1 MSSCS
6 ASEIAE
12 KKRIALSKLQ
22 AKKSQLLANAN
33 GGRPAPT
40 TPTGAAQQQV
50 CNGSHGNPNQPQAKS
65 PLNFY
70 RSPPAAVQGKISR
83 AGPSTSDNKS
93 SSFLNALK
101 AIKQTSARELSR
113 SAAHPYQRP
122 NGGDKEFRSRPM
134 LSLAPDKD
142 KQLPVAPVFRNSI
155 TCNLYMISANRFA
168 AHTSGYH
175 EKLVDVFKNM
185 PTRGYDSKS
194 RIWNFDLV
202 DYQALQL
209 HAADLKPSVHVNG
222 VPKKVLDLCQQPPVV
237 LERSVLASI
246 EPKLADKLMPFQ
258 QDGVCFAIAQKGR
271 IMICDEMGL
280 GKTYQAL
287 AVADYFKDDWP
298 LLVCTTASTRDSWA
312 KHIVEL
318 LPKVPV
324 HYVQVLNNN
333 QQYVGEARVLI
344 TSYNMME
351 KHMDKLLQRKYGFII
366 FDESHTLKNSKAKCT
381 AVAKKLT
388 DQAKRVVLLSG
399 TPALSRP
406 LELFTQVQLVDGK
419 FMNFMEFTT
428 RYCDGKQSTFGWDA
442 SGQSNL
448 EELKVML
455 TLKYMLR
462 RTKTEV
468 LPQLAD
474 KNRETVVL
482 DPSLVWT
489 NEETKDSLNAFSR
502 ELKTSKGK
510 ASEEILLRFY
520 ARTAEVKTRA
530 VCAYVKTLLKE
541 NKKFI
546 IFAHHR
552 VMMDAISDCLAQMKV
567 NYIRIDG
574 QTRSD
579 LRADFVDTFQKKSS
593 CKVAL
598 LSLKA
603 CNSGITLTAAEIIVF
618 AELDWNPSTLAQ
630 AESRAHRIGQ
640 TKEVIC
646 RYLMA
651 TNTAD
656 DTIWNM
662 LKNKQEVLSKVGIFA
677 ENLQKA
683 THTAAPTSVSVTLLY
698 FLLLTKI
705 NPTLKSHKIEE
716 FFSPAK
722 SSLVNSDR
730 GTIRQFLSPA
740 PSETKNNVEE
750 KPKNALL
757 MSDMAAFFDDDE
769 DEALL
774 DLDI

>member
-1 MSSCS
+1 MSTCS
-6 ASEIAE
+6 SSEIAE
-12 KKRIALSKLQ
+12 KKRIALAKLQ
-22 AKKSQLLANAN
+22 AKKSQLLASASGGKSTATATSGNA
-33 GGRPAPT
+33 
-40 TPTGAAQQQV
+40 
-50 CNGSHGNPNQPQAKS
+50 NPNQPQAKS

-70 RSPPAAVQGKISR
+70 RSPPAAQEKISR
-83 AGPSTSDNKS
+83 PTATSTSSDNKS

-101 AIKQTSARELSR
+101 AIKQTAGRELSR
-113 SAAHPYQRP
+113 AAAHPYQRP
-122 NGGDKEFRSRPM
+122 NGENGRSKPT
-134 LSLAPDKD
+134 LSLAPEKE
-142 KQLPVAPVFRNSI
+142 KPVAMALGNSI
-155 TCNLYMISANRFA
+155 TCNLYMVSPHRFA
-168 AHTSGYH
+168 AQTSGYH
-175 EKLVDVFKNM
+175 EKLIAVFKMM
-185 PTRGYDSKS
+185 PTRSYDSQT
-194 RIWNFDLV
+194 RIWSFDLS
-202 DYQALQL
+202 DYQSLQT
-209 HAADLKPSVHVNG
+209 HTGDLKPNVHLVG
-222 VPKKVLDLCQQPPVV
+222 IPKKVLDLCRQPPIVS
-237 LERSVLASI
+237 ESSVLASI
-246 EPKLADKLMPFQ
+246 EPRLADKLMPFQ
-258 QDGVCFAIAQKGR
+258 QDGVCFSIAQKGR

-298 LLVCTTASTRDSWA
+298 LLICTTASTRDSWA

-318 LPKVPV
+318 LPKVPI
-324 HYVQVLNNN
+324 HYIQVLNNN
-333 QQYVGEARVLI
+333 QQYVGEAQVLI

-351 KHMDKLLQRKYGFII
+351 RHEDKLLQRKYGFII

-381 AVAKKLT
+381 TTAKRLT

-406 LELFTQVQLVDGK
+406 LELFTQLQLVDGK
-419 FMNFMEFTT
+419 FMSFMEFTT

-468 LPQLAD
+468 LPQLAE

-482 DPSLVWT
+482 DPALVWT
-489 NEETKDSLNAFSR
+489 NDETKDTCEALNK
-502 ELKTSKGK
+502 ELKTCKGR
-510 ASEEILLRFY
+510 AMEEILLRFY

-530 VCAYVKTLLKE
+530 VCAYLKTLVKE
-541 NKKFI
+541 QKKFI

-552 VMMDAISDCLAQMKV
+552 VMMDAISDCLGGLKV
-567 NYIRIDG
+567 HYIRIDG

-593 CKVAL
+593 CKVAV

-640 TKEVIC
+640 TKPVIC

-651 TNTAD
+651 HNTAD

-683 THTAAPTSVSVTLLY
+683 THTAAPTS
-698 FLLLTKI
+698 
-705 NPTLKSHKIEE
+705 SHKIEE

-722 SSLVNSDR
+722 SASSSTER
-730 GTIRQFLSPA
+730 GSIRQYFSPA
-740 PSETKNNVEE
+740 PAKAPSEQNNNTE
-750 KPKNALL
+750 KAKEQNAQT
-757 MSDMAAFFDDDE
+757 DMAAFFNDDDDE
-769 DEALL
+769 AFL

>member
-1 MSSCS
+1 MSTCS

-22 AKKSQLLANAN
+22 AKKSQLQASGN

-40 TPTGAAQQQV
+40 IPTGAAQQQV
-50 CNGSHGNPNQPQAKS
+50 HSGSHGNPNQPQAKS

-70 RSPPAAVQGKISR
+70 RSPPAAGQGKVSR
-83 AGPSTSDNKS
+83 PGPTTSDNKS

-122 NGGDKEFRSRPM
+122 NGGDKEVRGRPT
-134 LSLAPDKD
+134 LSLDPEKD
-142 KQLPVAPVFRNSI
+142 KQRPVAPVFRNSI

-175 EKLVDVFKNM
+175 EQLIAVFKNM
-185 PTRGYDSKS
+185 PTKS
-194 RIWNFDLV
+194 YEPSSRLWTFDLK

-209 HAADLKPSVHVNG
+209 HTADLKPGVHVNG
-222 VPKKVLDLCQQPPVV
+222 VPKKVLDLCQQPAVV
-237 LERSVLASI
+237 SERSVLASI

-258 QDGVCFAIAQKGR
+258 QDGVCFAIGQKGR

-324 HYVQVLNNN
+324 HYIQVLNNN
-333 QQYVGEARVLI
+333 QQYVGEAQVLI

-351 KHMDKLLQRKYGFII
+351 RNRYKLLQRKYGFII

-381 AVAKKLT
+381 EVAKKLT

-406 LELFTQVQLVDGK
+406 LELFTQLQLVDGK
-419 FMNFMEFTT
+419 FMNFLEFTT

-482 DPSLVWT
+482 DPALVWT
-489 NEETKDSLNAFSR
+489 NEETKDSLDAFSK
-502 ELKTSKGK
+502 ELKTSKGR
-510 ASEEILLRFY
+510 ATEEILLRFY

-541 NKKFI
+541 DKKFI

-552 VMMDAISDCLAQMKV
+552 VMMDAISDCLSQLKV
-567 NYIRIDG
+567 HYVRIDG

-579 LRADFVDTFQKKSS
+579 LRADFVDTFQKKKT

-651 TNTAD
+651 SNTAD

-683 THTAAPTSVSVTLLY
+683 THTAAPTT
-698 FLLLTKI
+698 
-705 NPTLKSHKIEE
+705 SHKIEE

-722 SSLVNSDR
+722 ASAAQQDKGS
-730 GTIRQFLSPA
+730 IRQFLLPA
-740 PSETKNNVEE
+740 PSETNNKLEE
-750 KPKNALL
+750 KPQESLTK
-757 MSDMAAFFDDDE
+757 SDMAAFFEDDE

>member
-1 MSSCS
+1 MSTCS
-6 ASEIAE
+6 SFEIAE
-12 KKRIALSKLQ
+12 KKRIALAKLQ
-22 AKKSQLLANAN
+22 AKKSQLLASASTSN
-33 GGRPAPT
+33 GNST
-40 TPTGAAQQQV
+40 TTATGALQQSS
-50 CNGSHGNPNQPQAKS
+50 NGNSNPKQPQAKS

-70 RSPPAAVQGKISR
+70 RSPPAAQKKISR
-83 AGPSTSDNKS
+83 IGPTSGDNKS

-113 SAAHPYQRP
+113 GAAHPYQRP
-122 NGGDKEFRSRPM
+122 NGGNERSKPTLSLGSDKEKPGTV
-134 LSLAPDKD
+134 
-142 KQLPVAPVFRNSI
+142 QLGNSI
-155 TCNLYMISANRFA
+155 TCNLYMVSTHRFA
-168 AHTSGYH
+168 VQTTGYH
-175 EKLVDVFKNM
+175 EKLVAVFKNM
-185 PTRGYDSKS
+185 PTKS
-194 RIWNFDLV
+194 YESQTRIWSFDLS
-202 DYQALQL
+202 DYQSLET
-209 HAADLKPSVHVNG
+209 HAADLKPYVHMVG
-222 VPKKVLDLCQQPPVV
+222 IPKKVMDLCRQPPIVP
-237 LERSVLASI
+237 ERSVLASI
-246 EPKLADKLMPFQ
+246 EPKLADQLMPFQ
-258 QDGVCFAIAQKGR
+258 QDGVCFSIAQKGR

-312 KHIVEL
+312 KHIMDL
-318 LPKVPV
+318 LPRVPI

-333 QQYVGEARVLI
+333 QQYVGEAKVLI

-351 KHMDKLLQRKYGFII
+351 RHEDKLMQRKYGFII

-381 AVAKKLT
+381 TTAKRLT

-406 LELFTQVQLVDGK
+406 LELFSQLQMVDSK
-419 FMNFMEFTT
+419 FMNFMEFTS

-448 EELKVML
+448 EELKVIL
-455 TLKYMLR
+455 NLKYMLR
-462 RTKTEV
+462 RTKMEV
-468 LPQLAD
+468 LPQLAE

-482 DPSLVWT
+482 DPALVWT
-489 NEETKDSLNAFSR
+489 NDETKDTLDAFNK
-502 ELKTSKGK
+502 ELKTSKGR
-510 ASEEILLRFY
+510 AMEEILLRFY
-520 ARTAEVKTRA
+520 ARTAEVKSRA
-530 VCAYVKTLLKE
+530 VCAYIKTLVKE
-541 NKKFI
+541 KKKFI

-552 VMMDAISDCLAQMKV
+552 VMMDAISDCLSGLKV
-567 NYIRIDG
+567 HYIRIDG

-579 LRADFVDTFQKKSS
+579 LRSDSVDTFQRKSS

-640 TKEVIC
+640 TKPVIC

-651 TNTAD
+651 HNTAD

-683 THTAAPTSVSVTLLY
+683 THTAAPTS
-698 FLLLTKI
+698 
-705 NPTLKSHKIEE
+705 SHKIEE
-716 FFSPAK
+716 YFSPSKSISLNPEKNSIKQYFSAAPVNEHREQNNNFEKAK
-722 SSLVNSDR
+722 ENEAESD
-730 GTIRQFLSPA
+730 I
-740 PSETKNNVEE
+740 
-750 KPKNALL
+750 
-757 MSDMAAFFDDDE
+757 AAFFNDDDDE
-769 DEALL
+769 AFL

>member
-1 MSSCS
+1 MSTCS

-40 TPTGAAQQQV
+40 TPTSSAQQQV
-50 CNGSHGNPNQPQAKS
+50 RNGSHGNPKQPQVKS

-70 RSPPAAVQGKISR
+70 RSPPAAGQGKISR
-83 AGPSTSDNKS
+83 TGPTTSDNKS

-101 AIKQTSARELSR
+101 AIKQTSARELCR

-122 NGGDKEFRSRPM
+122 NGGDKDIRSRPT
-134 LSLAPDKD
+134 LSLAPEME
-142 KQLPVAPVFRNSI
+142 QPPVAPVFRNSI
-155 TCNLYMISANRFA
+155 TCNLYMTSANRFA

-175 EKLVDVFKNM
+175 EKLVAVFKNM
-185 PTRGYDSKS
+185 PTKSYDSNS
-194 RIWNFDLV
+194 RIWNFDLT

-222 VPKKVLDLCQQPPVV
+222 VPKKVLDLCQQPPVDS
-237 LERSVLASI
+237 ERSVLASI
-246 EPKLADKLMPFQ
+246 EPKLAEKLMPFQ

-324 HYVQVLNNN
+324 HYIQVLNNN

-381 AVAKKLT
+381 AVAKRLT

-406 LELFTQVQLVDGK
+406 LELFTQLQLIDSK

-468 LPQLAD
+468 LPQLAE

-489 NEETKDSLNAFSR
+489 NEETKDSLDAFNR

-567 NYIRIDG
+567 HYIRIDG

-651 TNTAD
+651 THTAD

-683 THTAAPTSVSVTLLY
+683 THTAAPTS
-698 FLLLTKI
+698 
-705 NPTLKSHKIEE
+705 SHKIEE

-722 SSLVNSDR
+722 SSIVHSDR

-750 KPKNALL
+750 KSKKALL
-757 MSDMAAFFDDDE
+757 KSDMAAFFDDDE

>member
-1 MSSCS
+1 MSTCS

-22 AKKSQLLANAN
+22 AKKSQLQASGN

-40 TPTGAAQQQV
+40 IPTGAAQQQV
-50 CNGSHGNPNQPQAKS
+50 HSGSHAGQWK
-65 PLNFY
+65 
-70 RSPPAAVQGKISR
+70 VSR
-83 AGPSTSDNKS
+83 PGPTTSDNKS

-122 NGGDKEFRSRPM
+122 NGGDKEVRGRPT
-134 LSLAPDKD
+134 LSLDPEKD
-142 KQLPVAPVFRNSI
+142 KQRPVAPVFRNSI

-175 EKLVDVFKNM
+175 EQLIAVFKNM
-185 PTRGYDSKS
+185 PTKS
-194 RIWNFDLV
+194 YEPSSRLWTFDLK

-209 HAADLKPSVHVNG
+209 HAADLKPGVHVNG
-222 VPKKVLDLCQQPPVV
+222 VPKKVLDLCQQPAVV
-237 LERSVLASI
+237 SERSVLASI

-258 QDGVCFAIAQKGR
+258 QDGVCFAIGQKGR

-324 HYVQVLNNN
+324 HYIQVLNNN
-333 QQYVGEARVLI
+333 QQYVGEAQVLI

-351 KHMDKLLQRKYGFII
+351 RNRYKLLQRKYGFII

-381 AVAKKLT
+381 EVAKKLT

-406 LELFTQVQLVDGK
+406 LELFTQLQLVDGK
-419 FMNFMEFTT
+419 FMNFLEFTT

-482 DPSLVWT
+482 DPALVWT
-489 NEETKDSLNAFSR
+489 NEETKDSLDAFSN
-502 ELKTSKGK
+502 ELKTSKGR
-510 ASEEILLRFY
+510 ATEEILLRFY

-541 NKKFI
+541 DKKFI

-552 VMMDAISDCLAQMKV
+552 VMMDAISDCLSQLKV
-567 NYIRIDG
+567 HYIRIDG

-579 LRADFVDTFQKKSS
+579 LRADFVDTFQKKKT

-651 TNTAD
+651 SNTAD

-683 THTAAPTSVSVTLLY
+683 THTAAPTT
-698 FLLLTKI
+698 
-705 NPTLKSHKIEE
+705 SHKIEE
-716 FFSPAK
+716 YFSPAK
-722 SSLVNSDR
+722 ASAAQQDKGS
-730 GTIRQFLSPA
+730 IRQFLLPA
-740 PSETKNNVEE
+740 PSETNNKLEE
-750 KPKNALL
+750 KPQESLTK
-757 MSDMAAFFDDDE
+757 SDMAAFFEDDE

>member
-1 MSSCS
+1 MSTCS
-6 ASEIAE
+6 SSEIAE
-12 KKRIALSKLQ
+12 KKRIALAKLQ
-22 AKKSQLLANAN
+22 AKKSQLLSTTSTSN
-33 GGRPAPT
+33 GKSQSNDQTSGK
-40 TPTGAAQQQV
+40 QQV
-50 CNGSHGNPNQPQAKS
+50 RNGNPNPKQPQAKS

-70 RSPPAAVQGKISR
+70 RSPPAAQEKMTRTTYS
-83 AGPSTSDNKS
+83 SNNNKS

-101 AIKQTSARELSR
+101 AIKQTSTRELSR
-113 SAAHPYQRP
+113 VAAHPYQRP
-122 NGGDKEFRSRPM
+122 NGENGKNRPT
-134 LSLAPDKD
+134 LSLAPENEK
-142 KQLPVAPVFRNSI
+142 PVAVLLGNSI
-155 TCNLYMISANRFA
+155 TCNLYMVSTHRFIA
-168 AHTSGYH
+168 QALGYH
-175 EKLVDVFKNM
+175 EKLIAVFKNM
-185 PTRGYDSKS
+185 PS
-194 RIWNFDLV
+194 RIYESQTRTWSFDLS
-202 DYQALQL
+202 DYQSLQT
-209 HAADLKPSVHVNG
+209 HAADLKPNVQMVG
-222 VPKKVLDLCQQPPVV
+222 IPKKVLDLCRQPPIV

-258 QDGVCFAIAQKGR
+258 QDGVCFSISQKGR

-298 LLVCTTASTRDSWA
+298 LLICTTASTRDSWA

-318 LPKVPV
+318 LPKVPI
-324 HYVQVLNNN
+324 HHVQVLNNN
-333 QQYVGEARVLI
+333 QQYVGEAQVLI

-351 KHMDKLLQRKYGFII
+351 RHEDKLLQRKYGFII

-381 AVAKKLT
+381 TTAKRLS

-406 LELFTQVQLVDGK
+406 LELFSQLQMVDGK
-419 FMNFMEFTT
+419 FMSFMEFTT

-448 EELKVML
+448 EELKVIL
-455 TLKYMLR
+455 TSKYMLR
-462 RTKTEV
+462 RTKAEV
-468 LPQLAD
+468 LPQLAE

-482 DPSLVWT
+482 DPALVWT
-489 NEETKDSLNAFSR
+489 NEETKDTLDAFNK
-502 ELKTSKGK
+502 ELKTSKGR
-510 ASEEILLRFY
+510 AMEEILLRFY
-520 ARTAEVKTRA
+520 ARTAEVKARA
-530 VCAYVKTLLKE
+530 VCAYLKTLVKE
-541 NKKFI
+541 ERKFI

-552 VMMDAISDCLAQMKV
+552 VMMDAISDCLSGLKV
-567 NYIRIDG
+567 HYIRIDG

-579 LRADFVDTFQKKSS
+579 LRSDFVDTFQKKRS

-603 CNSGITLTAAEIIVF
+603 CNSGITLTAAEMIVF

-640 TKEVIC
+640 TKPVIC

-651 TNTAD
+651 NNTAD

-683 THTAAPTSVSVTLLY
+683 KHTAAPTS
-698 FLLLTKI
+698 
-705 NPTLKSHKIEE
+705 SHKIEE

-722 SSLVNSDR
+722 STPERERSSIKQYFSPVQSKAPNEPNNNIEKSKD
-730 GTIRQFLSPA
+730 TIA
-740 PSETKNNVEE
+740 K
-750 KPKNALL
+750 
-757 MSDMAAFFDDDE
+757 SDMAAFLNDDDDE
-769 DEALL
+769 AFME
-774 DLDI
+774 LDI